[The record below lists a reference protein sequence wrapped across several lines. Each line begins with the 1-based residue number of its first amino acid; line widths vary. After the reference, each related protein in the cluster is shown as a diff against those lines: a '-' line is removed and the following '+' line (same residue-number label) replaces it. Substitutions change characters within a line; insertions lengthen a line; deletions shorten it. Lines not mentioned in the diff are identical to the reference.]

1 MAVKVLSI
9 CVVGFTFVAAI
20 LIASDLRAFLDV
32 PSILVVSGPVIASI
46 SAKHGLE
53 GFKELFREGE
63 NQSKILHTMG
73 VTGIFMGFIGSL
85 IGLIIMLGNLSDKAA
100 IGPTMAISLLTTFY
114 GALIFLFSFLIG
126 NFRVRL
132 TYFLVI
138 LLDIILNFLTCFFV
152 LFLSFSKT

>member
-9 CVVGFTFVAAI
+9 FIFGFSIVATI
-20 LIASDLRAFLDV
+20 LIEADLRAFLDV
-32 PSILVVSGPVIASI
+32 PSILVVIGPVIASI

-73 VTGIFMGFIGSL
+73 VTGIFMGFIGSI
-85 IGLIIMLGNLSDKAA
+85 IGLIIMLGNLQAKAA
-100 IGPTMAISLLTTFY
+100 IGPAMAISLLTTFY

-132 TYFLVI
+132 SYLLVI
-138 LLDIILNFLTCFFV
+138 LLDIILQLTCFFV
-152 LFLSFSKT
+152 LLLSFCKA

>member
-1 MAVKVLSI
+1 MKIISLLIIVS
-9 CVVGFTFVAAI
+9 AI
-20 LIASDLRAFLDV
+20 LATILLASGIGAFIDV
-32 PSILVVSGPVIASI
+32 PSLLTVIIPVIASI

-73 VTGIFMGFIGSL
+73 VTGIFMGFIGSI
-85 IGLIIMLGNLSDKAA
+85 IGLIIMLGNLSEKSA
-100 IGPTMAISLLTTFY
+100 IGPALAISILTTFY

-132 TYFLVI
+132 TYLLVI
-138 LLDIILNFLTCFFV
+138 LLDIILQLTCFFV
-152 LFLSFSKT
+152 LLLSFAKT

>member
-1 MAVKVLSI
+1 MKIISLLIIVS
-9 CVVGFTFVAAI
+9 AI
-20 LIASDLRAFLDV
+20 LATILLHSGIGAFIDV
-32 PSILVVSGPVIASI
+32 PSLLTVIIPVIASI

-73 VTGIFMGFIGSL
+73 VTGIFMGFIGSI
-85 IGLIIMLGNLSDKAA
+85 IGLIIMLGNLSDQAA
-100 IGPTMAISLLTTFY
+100 IGPAMAISLLTTFY

-132 TYFLVI
+132 TYLLVI
-138 LLDIILNFLTCFFV
+138 LLDIILILTCIFV
-152 LFLSFSKT
+152 VLLSVSKT